1 MLDSSDLN
9 ISFVGITMSKDLT
22 VFFKG
27 AAGQIEAVVSLPS
40 VNPKGVAFINHPHP
54 LFGGS
59 MNNKVVYTIHQAL
72 SESGWITV
80 RHNFRG
86 VGASDGVFSNGEP
99 EAQDQIGLIKQTFDL
114 PEVKALNLSEPV
126 KLIYA
131 GFSFGSY
138 VACLASLQVRPHH
151 CFLFGTPPGKWDV
164 PVPKGSVTLIHGQLD
179 DVIPLEDV
187 LSWASGFS
195 APVVVVPGASHFFDR
210 KLGIL
215 KDIILEKIARL

>member
-1 MLDSSDLN
+1 MLDSSDLTLT
-9 ISFVGITMSKDLT
+9 FVELTMSKDLT

-40 VNPKGVAFINHPHP
+40 ANPCGIAIINHPHP
-54 LFGGS
+54 LFGGT
-59 MNNKVVYTIHQAL
+59 MNNKVVFTIHQAL
-72 SESGWITV
+72 NESNWITV

-86 VGASDGVFSNGEP
+86 VGATDGVFSDGEP
-99 EAQDQIGLIKQTFDL
+99 EAQDQIGLIRQTLDL
-114 PEVKALNLSEPV
+114 PEIKALQLTEPV

-131 GFSFGSY
+131 GFSFGAY
-138 VACLASLQVRPHH
+138 VACIASHQVRPHH

-164 PVPKGSVTLIHGQLD
+164 PVPNGSVTLIHGQLD

-215 KDIILEKIARL
+215 KNIILEKVAHL